1 VRTTRFGELDHHD
14 LVHLLESLDD
24 ERAKARF
31 RESIYISVF
40 VWIAIAWFLIYGP
53 RVLFHQ
59 GQLVTPI
66 GNPREKNELTQLELP
81 KNLVK
86 IPRQAPPRT
95 TPTPAPT
102 PAPAPQAARPVP
114 TPVPQPQRPAPQ
126 QAQQQPQAQP
136 TQQARTQ
143 PPPPPTPTPTPQ
155 PRQSIPDAPHP
166 LPSSPSPSR
175 PSFSTPSTPGQSIAE
190 AARNASRPG
199 LGDTGDF
206 GARSTGRG
214 GPSAGAGAQLLS
226 DPMGVDFDP
235 YIKRILT
242 MIRNNWIPLIPEEC
256 SPPISKAGTTLI
268 RFRIEKDGTITA
280 NGMRLEDSTHDEAID
295 RAAWGGITSVGQF
308 PPLPKAYPGQSIDLR
323 VQFVITQN
331 RR

>member
-1 VRTTRFGELDHHD
+1 VRSARFGELDHHD

-24 ERAKARF
+24 ERSKARF

-66 GNPREKNELTQLELP
+66 GSPREKNELTQLEIP
-81 KNLVK
+81 KSLMK
-86 IPRQAPPRT
+86 APRRAPEPAQT
-95 TPTPAPT
+95 TPTPAPKPM
-102 PAPAPQAARPVP
+102 PAPAPAAPKPAPVP
-114 TPVPQPQRPAPQ
+114 AQRAAPPPQPQPQ
-126 QAQQQPQAQP
+126 PQP

-143 PPPPPTPTPTPQ
+143 PPPPATPTPTPTP
-155 PRQSIPDAPHP
+155 RQNIPDAPHP
-166 LPSSPSPSR
+166 SAPSPSR

-190 AARNASRPG
+190 AARNAGRPG
-199 LGDTGDF
+199 LGDNGDI
-206 GARSTGRG
+206 GPRSTGRG

-235 YIKRILT
+235 YIKRILIL
-242 MIRNNWIPLIPEEC
+242 IRNNWIPLIPEEC
-256 SPPISKAGTTLI
+256 NPPISKAGTTLI

-280 NGMRLEDSTHDEAID
+280 NGMKLEDSTHDEAID

-323 VQFVITQN
+323 IQFVITQN
-331 RR
+331 KR